1 MNRSYYL
8 HEAARLRR
16 LIAEATTA
24 RARQHLEQQAKENEQ
39 LATKERRVRRS
50 IADDFRRAA

>member
-8 HEAARLRR
+8 HETARLRR

-24 RARQHLEQQAKENEQ
+24 RAKQHLEEQARENEK
-39 LATKERRVRRS
+39 LAKGRS
-50 IADDFRRAA
+50 GRAIKRLKQAA

>member
-16 LIAEATTA
+16 LIAEATTS
-24 RARQHLEQQAKENEQ
+24 RAKQHLEAQARENEK
-39 LATKERRVRRS
+39 LATLPHRIRRS
-50 IADDFRRAA
+50 TAGFRKAA